1 MRDHRR
7 QRGGNFVEE
16 LIQSFFWHGRVVV
29 VVIPDAMR
37 SLALVDREPVLIQ
50 PVDFK
55 FGKLAKAEQF
65 RA

>member
-16 LIQSFFWHGRVVV
+16 LIQPFFGTGGLSLF
-29 VVIPDAMR
+29 VIPDAMR